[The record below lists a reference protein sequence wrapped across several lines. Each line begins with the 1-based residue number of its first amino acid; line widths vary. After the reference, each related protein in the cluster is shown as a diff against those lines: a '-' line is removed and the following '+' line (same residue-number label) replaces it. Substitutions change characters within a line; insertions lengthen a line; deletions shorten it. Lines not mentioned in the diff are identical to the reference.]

1 MRPSSARTL
10 LIRRQALRPRRASDQ
25 ATSAVPP
32 GGKRSGEVVMFEMLN
47 EEKPDAE
54 ARRMFWLKVGFFVVA
69 LGALGGVIYF
79 FGFLPY
85 SH

>member
-1 MRPSSARTL
+1 
-10 LIRRQALRPRRASDQ
+10 
-25 ATSAVPP
+25 
-32 GGKRSGEVVMFEMLN
+32 MFEMLN

-54 ARRMFWLKVGFFVVA
+54 ARKTFWVKVGCFVVA
-69 LGALGGVIYF
+69 IAALGGVIYF